1 MVFRDI
7 GSTDLMFYEDD
18 VGMGT
23 EEAVELVMVFRAGS
37 SLTDH

>member
-7 GSTDLMFYEDD
+7 GSTDLMFNEDD
-18 VGMGT
+18 VGMRT